1 MEFCLCPQITFVI
14 PSGSKNV
21 LFFFKT
27 VFFFLLFFPLY
38 TFHILFGSYFEL
50 LLLHFDVKIGKVY
63 DNLDSLGLLGL
74 PRRKKV

>member
-14 PSGSKNV
+14 PGGSKNI

-27 VFFFLLFFPLY
+27 MFLFLLFFLLY
-38 TFHILFGSYFEL
+38 TFRILFGSYFEL

-63 DNLDSLGLLGL
+63 DSLDSLGLLGL